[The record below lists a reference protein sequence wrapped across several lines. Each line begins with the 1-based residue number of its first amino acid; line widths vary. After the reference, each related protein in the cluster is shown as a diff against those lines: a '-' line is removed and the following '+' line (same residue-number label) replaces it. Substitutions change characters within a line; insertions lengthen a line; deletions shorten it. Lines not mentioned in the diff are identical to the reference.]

1 MAIIWGT
8 KVTLDHAVHLARHYQ
23 LSDFFIGVAILAVG
37 SDLPEIVV
45 AIAAALKEL
54 AGNEAANLIVGNS
67 LGSCLGQFGL
77 VMGVAGLL
85 GQLSLP
91 RNHVL
96 VHGGVLLAG
105 MLLLTVVG
113 WDGYVDRFEGAVLVA
128 SFLLY
133 LIFLVGD
140 EGVVQKARQAMPGQ
154 MKRIWLVL
162 LLGIATI
169 AASAELIVYMALE
182 LAILWEI
189 DQAYIGI
196 AIIGVGTSLPEMM
209 ISVGAAMRSRMGL
222 SVGNLIGS
230 NILDVLLPIGI
241 AALITPLSFA
251 PELLTF
257 DLPVLFA
264 LSLLILVLLLLPGG
278 IRRPQALVLLLLYGS
293 YIVTITVQS

>member
-1 MAIIWGT
+1 M
-8 KVTLDHAVHLARHYQ
+8 
-23 LSDFFIGVAILAVG
+23 
-37 SDLPEIVV
+37 V

-54 AGNEAANLIVGNS
+54 AGNDAANLIVGNS

-77 VMGVAGLL
+77 VMGVAGML

-96 VHGGVLLAG
+96 VHGGVLLAA
-105 MLLLTVVG
+105 MFLLTVVG
-113 WDGYVDRFEGAVLVA
+113 WDGHVDRFEGAVLVS

-133 LIFLVGD
+133 MIFLVGD
-140 EGVVQKARQAMPGQ
+140 EGVVQKARQALPGR
-154 MKRIWLVL
+154 MKRTWLVL

-182 LAILWEI
+182 LAFLWEI
-189 DQAYIGI
+189 DQSYIGI

-251 PELLTF
+251 RELLTF

-278 IRRPQALVLLLLYGS
+278 IRRPQALLVLLLYGG
-293 YIVTITVQS
+293 YIVTITVRS

>member
-1 MAIIWGT
+1 
-8 KVTLDHAVHLARHYQ
+8 

-45 AIAAALKEL
+45 AVAAALKQL
-54 AGNEAANLIVGNS
+54 AGSDTANLIVGNS

-77 VMGVAGLL
+77 VMGVAGIL

-96 VHGGVLLAG
+96 IHGGVLLTS

-113 WDGYVDRFEGAVLVA
+113 WDGEVDRFEGAVLIA
-128 SFLLY
+128 SFLAY
-133 LIFLVGD
+133 IIFLVGD
-140 EGVVQKARQAMPGQ
+140 EGVINKARQALPGR
-154 MKRIWLVL
+154 MKKTWLLL
-162 LLGIATI
+162 LLGIATVLV
-169 AASAELIVYMALE
+169 SAELIVYMALE
-182 LAILWEI
+182 LAIVWEI
-189 DQAYIGI
+189 DQSYIGI

-209 ISVGAAMRSRMGL
+209 ISVGAAMRSRMGM

-241 AALITPLSFA
+241 AALMTPLSFA
-251 PELLTF
+251 RELLTF

-264 LSLLILVLLLLPGG
+264 LSILILVLLLLPGG
-278 IRRPQALVLLLLYGS
+278 IRRPQALLLLFLYGG
-293 YIVTITVQS
+293 YITTITFRS